1 MNVARFMIDQK
12 GLIRESFIAG
22 RSMHN
27 QRIERL

>member
-22 RSMHN
+22 RGMHN